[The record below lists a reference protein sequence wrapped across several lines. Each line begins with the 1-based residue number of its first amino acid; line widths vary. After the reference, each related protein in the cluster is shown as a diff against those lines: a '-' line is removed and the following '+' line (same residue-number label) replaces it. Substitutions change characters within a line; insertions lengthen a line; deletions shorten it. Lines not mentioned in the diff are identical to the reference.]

1 MTTSNVFI
9 INDAADFEDQTN
21 AVRGLLHLATNG
33 VRQMEGSFTPAAADA
48 IASINAAVIDWL
60 DHNLADELRRRSKTP
75 ARPRPALVAA
85 E

>member
-9 INDAADFEDQTN
+9 INHTADFEDQTN

-33 VRQMEGSFTPAAADA
+33 VRQMEGSFTPAAAEA
-48 IASINAAVIDWL
+48 IVNINAAVIDWL
-60 DHNLADELRRRSKTP
+60 DHNLADELRRRSKSAVRT
-75 ARPRPALVAA
+75 RPALVAA